1 MSIII
6 LWMIGFSLIH
16 SITADKRFKDWV
28 AQIIS
33 ERFRHGWYRL
43 FYNALSVISLAP
55 LFLYMAN
62 NAVPIYSVPRWLVP
76 IFLII
81 QLIGVIGLVISILQI
96 DWMRFAGF
104 KQIYAYL
111 TGKPLPLA
119 NEPLQ
124 TKGLYAFVRHPLYL
138 FSLLFL
144 WFSPTLTNTGLVFNI
159 LATLYFVFGSII
171 EEKRMISYYGESYT
185 KYQQDVPWLIPFIR
199 I

>member
-16 SITADKRFKDWV
+16 SITADNRFKDWV

-55 LFLYMAN
+55 LFVFMAGI
-62 NAVPIYSVPRWLVP
+62 AVPIYSVPSWLSP
-76 IFLII
+76 IFLLI
-81 QLIGVIGLVISILQI
+81 QLIGFIGLVISILQI

-104 KQIYAYL
+104 KQAYAYL
-111 TGKPLPLA
+111 MGEPLPLDD
-119 NEPLQ
+119 EPLQ

-144 WFSPTLTNTGLVFNI
+144 WFSPTLTNAGLVFNI

-171 EEKRMISYYGESYT
+171 EEKRMISYYGEPYT
-185 KYQQDVPWLIPFIR
+185 KYQQNVPWLIPFVR

>member
-1 MSIII
+1 MTIII

-16 SITADKRFKDWV
+16 SITADKRFKNWV
-28 AQIIS
+28 AKIFG

-43 FYNALSVISLAP
+43 FYNAVSVISLAP
-55 LFLYMAN
+55 LFLYMADI
-62 NAVPIYSVPRWLVP
+62 AMPIYSVPAWLVP

-104 KQIYAYL
+104 KQAYAYL
-111 TGKPLPLA
+111 AGKPLPLEE
-119 NEPLQ
+119 EPLQ

-144 WFSPTLTNTGLVFNI
+144 WFAPTMTHTGLMFNI
-159 LATLYFVFGSII
+159 LATLYFVFGSIV
-171 EEKRMISYYGESYT
+171 EEKRMISYYGEIYT
-185 KYQQDVPWLIPFIR
+185 TYRRDVPWLIPFIR